1 MTLKNSVVI
10 INLCVSPR
18 HTPRLVNQSLVIL
31 PQALSPTV
39 PVYRA
44 IDFYVVFFYES

>member
-10 INLCVSPR
+10 INLCVSPQ
-18 HTPRLVNQSLVIL
+18 HTSRLVNQSLVVL
-31 PQALSPTV
+31 PQAFSPTV

-44 IDFYVVFFYES
+44 IDFYVVFFYEH